1 MKITKFLAMR
11 PYLTAALVVSSF
23 QLNSQL
29 YAASLNPSQI
39 SHDPDEFINSEPSL
53 QNEKIADKVL
63 AIILSHSLTRDIDAE
78 SVNELHSPEPLQGC
92 FELRQK
98 LLQIIQTSQPITF
111 TLVGFPFK
119 SGNKETK
126 VIGDLPDLAERLALE
141 KLHKFMEEIS
151 RVYTYGAKISIYT
164 DGLAFFDQLDVPLE
178 KVTGYEKALKQLAA
192 DLPLISIM
200 TCQDLFPDLSPEVIH
215 ANIKSHPMSFKELSP
230 AGKDVLSKRLL
241 MEFDSSKGRAFLKE
255 RSFDQI
261 TTELDRRSQQINH
274 IYKNKFPPAIHFS
287 VHYKKDIGGK
297 VGISLSEGYVSPW
310 HGVAVLKKDGSFI
323 IIPKKDVPTSAQVS
337 SKKINGIN
345 CYYYVY

>member
-1 MKITKFLAMR
+1 MKIKKSLAVR
-11 PYLTAALVVSSF
+11 PYLTAVLAVSSF

-29 YAASLNPSQI
+29 YAASLNSSQI
-39 SHDPDEFINSEPSL
+39 FHDPDEMNHPKSSL
-53 QNEKIADKVL
+53 QNEKVADKVL
-63 AIILSHSLTRDIDAE
+63 AIILGHSLTRDIDAE
-78 SVNELHSPEPLQGC
+78 GVNELQRSESLQGC

-98 LLQIIQTSQPITF
+98 LLQIIQKSQPITF

-141 KLHKFMEEIS
+141 KLHKFMEEIGK
-151 RVYTYGAKISIYT
+151 VYAYGAKIIIYT

-215 ANIKSHPMSFKELSP
+215 ANIKNHSMSFKELSP
-230 AGKDVLSKRLL
+230 TGKDVLSKRLL

-261 TTELDRRSQQINH
+261 TSELDRRSQQINQ
-274 IYKNKFPPAIHFS
+274 IYKSKFPPAISLS
-287 VHYKKDIGGK
+287 VHYKKDIGEK
-297 VGISLSEGYVSPW
+297 VGISLSKGHVTPW

-323 IIPKKDVPTSAQVS
+323 IISKKDVPTSAQIS
-337 SKKINGIN
+337 SKRINGIN
-345 CYYYVY
+345 CYYYIY

>member
-1 MKITKFLAMR
+1 MKISKSLVVG

-23 QLNSQL
+23 QLNPQL
-29 YAASLNPSQI
+29 YAASLNSSQI
-39 SHDPDEFINSEPSL
+39 FHNPDEMSPLKPSL
-53 QNEKIADKVL
+53 QNEKVADKVL

-78 SVNELHSPEPLQGC
+78 SVTELHSSEPLQGC

-98 LLQIIQTSQPITF
+98 LLQTIQRSQPLTF

-119 SGNKETK
+119 SSNKETK

-141 KLHKFMEEIS
+141 KLHKFMEEIGK
-151 RVYTYGAKISIYT
+151 VYTYGAKIIIYT

-215 ANIKSHPMSFKELSP
+215 ANIKSHSMSFKELSP

-241 MEFDSSKGRAFLKE
+241 MEFDSSQGKAFLKE

-261 TTELDRRSQQINH
+261 TTELDRRSQQINQ
-274 IYKNKFPPAIHFS
+274 IYKSKFPPAIPLS
-287 VHYKKDIGGK
+287 AHYKKNIGEK
-297 VGISLSEGYVSPW
+297 VGISLSEGYVTPW
-310 HGVAVLKKDGSFI
+310 HGVAVLRKDGSFV
-323 IIPKKDVPTSAQVS
+323 IIPKKDVPTSAQIS
-337 SKKINGIN
+337 SKRINGIN
-345 CYYYVY
+345 CYYYIY